1 MIAKCKRFTRG
12 YQFSNFQGQPQD
24 NLVQMTIPGKVIL
37 PLKQGFGAEVAPVV
51 EPGHKVEA
59 GQIVG
64 RDDQSISSPVLSSVN
79 GKIVQIEEIDNLG
92 TPTGA
97 VIIESDGTS
106 DWRKLQGYS
115 STWENLPAEKLHEL
129 IYLSGTAALDN
140 AGIPTKFKSSII
152 APDEVEDVI
161 VHGVG
166 SEVHN
171 PSLNVLLR
179 QEKLTHF
186 VEGLKILKKLM
197 AGAQFHVALNKS
209 CKGLIKDLQA
219 ASNWL
224 DLRPL
229 APRYPLD
236 RDEVLVATLLGREF
250 PYGYSAANIGVI
262 VLSVQTVLHVYEAVV
277 QGKPLIERTIALCGP
292 GFKENPHVNI
302 RIGTP
307 LEHITRAGIQEDKE
321 LRFVRNSCLTGEIFS
336 DISSPI
342 DRTCDAVV
350 ALVEDRE
357 REFNS
362 FVRPGLTK
370 DSYCRTFAS
379 GLFKKDSETFKKGC
393 GTNLHG
399 EARPC
404 IFCSY
409 CEEVC
414 PVAIIPHLLFHYVER
429 DLIDEALPTFRI
441 FNCIECNL
449 CSYVCPSKIPL
460 AEYIKMGKDKLVDEG
475 FSLPVPD
482 MKLKAVQEYNSLK
495 QSSAE
500 A

>member
-1 MIAKCKRFTRG
+1 MMAKCKRFTRG

-24 NLVQMTIPGKVIL
+24 NLVQIAIPQKVII
-37 PLKQGFGAEVAPVV
+37 PLKQGFGAEVTPVV
-51 EPGHKVEA
+51 QLGQKVAA

-64 RDDQSISSPVLSSVN
+64 RDDQSISSPVISSVN
-79 GKIVQIEEIDNLG
+79 GKIAQIEKIDNLS
-92 TPTGA
+92 TPTDA
-97 VIIESDGTS
+97 VIIESDQTTN
-106 DWRKLQGYS
+106 WRKLQGYS
-115 STWENLPAEKLHEL
+115 SNWESLPVKKLHEL
-129 IYLSGTAALDN
+129 IYLSGAAALDN

-152 APDEVEDVI
+152 APNDVEDVI
-161 VHGVG
+161 VHDVG

-171 PSLNVLLR
+171 PSLNLLLR

-197 AGAQFHVALNKS
+197 AGARFHLALNKS

-219 ASNWL
+219 VTNWL
-224 DLRPL
+224 DLRTL
-229 APRYPLD
+229 APKYPLD
-236 RDEVLVATLLGREF
+236 HDEVLVATVLGREF

-262 VLSVQTVLHVYEAVV
+262 VLSVQSVLHVYEAVV

-307 LEHITRAGIQEDKE
+307 LDHITRARIHEDKE

-350 ALVEDRE
+350 ALVEDRQ

-362 FVRPGLTK
+362 FMRPGLTK

-379 GLFKKDSETFKKGC
+379 ALFKKDSETFKKSC

-409 CEEVC
+409 CQEVC
-414 PVAIIPHLLFHYVER
+414 PVAIIPHLLFHYVEK
-429 DLIDEALPTFRI
+429 DLVDEALLTFKI

-460 AEYIKMGKDKLVDEG
+460 AEYIKMGKKKLIDEG
-475 FSLPVPD
+475 FKSPAPD